1 MAAASNFK
9 AKGSNSNWPTRE
21 KKRQL
26 EMDGVM
32 EVGESF
38 RFLRRLSMTH
48 KPDGEMSSKISC
60 QEDNSKDWVT
70 EAGIDD
76 KEWKKE
82 KDWMKEGEE
91 LDEPKEL
98 DGALETSGEHG
109 ATAPD
114 GQDLEEI
121 PVEHPA
127 DRTADAVAAR
137 LRSELAK
144 AHEEQ
149 DLARWQGYQEG
160 VDWALDSVQEME
172 ANGSKGKDQH
182 KGKGSGKNHGHGSGG
197 KGKHAHGKGKGWHH
211 AKAGNRPHW
220 AKHRWREAPLPQ
232 EKAGAFGTAGAKGT
246 GKGKYDAWGGEYCIG
261 GYRAVSGEFYP

>member
-9 AKGSNSNWPTRE
+9 AKGSSWPTRE

-38 RFLRRLSMTH
+38 RFLRRLSMTP

-60 QEDNSKDWVT
+60 QEDGLNSKDWVT
-70 EAGIDD
+70 EAGIDE

-82 KDWMKEGEE
+82 KGWMKEEEE
-91 LDEPKEL
+91 LDEKKEP
-98 DGALETSGEHG
+98 DGALGTSGEHG

-114 GQDLEEI
+114 GQELEEI
-121 PVEHPA
+121 PVEEHPA

-172 ANGSKGKDQH
+172 EANGSKGKGQH
-182 KGKGSGKNHGHGSGG
+182 RGKDGSGG
-197 KGKHAHGKGKGWHH
+197 KGKHAHKGKGKGWHH
-211 AKAGNRPHW
+211 ANDGNRPHW
-220 AKHRWREAPLPQ
+220 AKQKWRQEPLPQ
-232 EKAGAFGTAGAKGT
+232 GKTGAKGT
-246 GKGKYDAWGGEYCIG
+246 GKGKFDAWGGEYCIG